1 MNESPMP
8 VDYDFKSPSKDLP
21 DKNTILSCAH
31 ACADQQSD
39 FKQIIEYVPNDFAVS
54 TVVKLHS
61 VNCVVTQY
69 QCKEAIESQSP
80 RDD

>member
-8 VDYDFKSPSKDLP
+8 VDYDFKSPSKDMP
-21 DKNTILSCAH
+21 DQNAILSEAQ
-31 ACADQQSD
+31 ACADEQSD

-61 VNCVVTQY
+61 VNCVVT
-69 QCKEAIESQSP
+69 
-80 RDD
+80 